1 MTKDLIQAYTARITQ
16 ASRTELIVIIYEIIL
31 EDIKA
36 ARLSYKNN
44 DMEGY
49 IKELKH
55 GQRFLNELM
64 GTLNYNYILSYD
76 LMSLYLFV
84 NKAIIT
90 AIFKK
95 SPEKLDEAEAIL
107 EKLYSSFKEVS
118 KQDNSGPVMQN
129 TQQVYAGLTYGK
141 GVLNET
147 FIDPQQ
153 QNRGFMA

>member
-1 MTKDLIQAYTARITQ
+1 
-16 ASRTELIVIIYEIIL
+16 
-31 EDIKA
+31 
-36 ARLSYKNN
+36 
-44 DMEGY
+44 
-49 IKELKH
+49 
-55 GQRFLNELM
+55 M